1 MKKQDY
7 LLLTKILSA
16 QRETTMAYRCAIEA
30 KSALRALD
38 YVAIVFAESAHVDK
52 QAFLK
57 ACGIK

>member
-7 LLLTKILSA
+7 LLLAKVLAA
-16 QRETTMAYRCAIEA
+16 QRRNTAMYRCEIEA
-30 KSALRALD
+30 KGALQALD

-57 ACGIK
+57 ACGIE